1 MFLSKAVNMPR
12 AVEYSEITPEQ
23 LQTWFQ
29 TAFFSGEEYPV
40 AQCSAEKLSPIAAA
54 HRILTGSMSVMP
66 VDLYEK
72 KDGARYPSSD
82 PNLDYVLKER
92 FNEMMSPALG
102 KKIIMSNA
110 FWHGEGYGWIRRD
123 QAGAVTEVVPLPSEA
138 RVIRYDK
145 EKQQYWYD
153 FTVEGETMSFAPS
166 QLIICFFDT
175 YDGIHGRGML
185 DLARETI
192 STDGSAQ
199 AYGRKFYQNGARMS
213 GIVEVDGDLGEA
225 GRQKIKDEFKRY
237 AANQEEAFRVAVLS
251 RGYKYNPI
259 GLNQRDAQY
268 IESRG
273 FSVEETSRFTGIPAY
288 MLQTG
293 KQSYQSNEQQQLDFV
308 TNTLMAHVVSWEQ
321 EWSYKLLSKKQRAE
335 NKYLRFNVGVLLR
348 GDNKSRS
355 EFYEKMISY
364 GIYCPDDCRAFEEK
378 NPLPDK
384 LGLKFFITKNLDS
397 LENVVRNKP
406 EK

>member
-1 MFLSKAVNMPR
+1 MFLSKAVNFPR

-29 TAFFSGEEYPV
+29 SVFFSGEEFTV
-40 AQCSAEKLSPIAAA
+40 AQNTAEKLSPIAAA
-54 HRILTGSMSVMP
+54 HRILTGAMSVMP
-66 VDLYEK
+66 IDLYEK
-72 KDGARYPSSD
+72 KDGARLPVSD
-82 PNLDYVLKER
+82 KHLDYVLKQR
-92 FNEMMSPALG
+92 FNALMSPAMG

-123 QAGAVTEVVPLPSEA
+123 PAGNVIEIIPLPSEK
-138 RVIRYDK
+138 RIIRYDK
-145 EKQQYWYD
+145 ENRQFWYD
-153 FTVEGETMSFAPS
+153 FTIEGETMTFAPS
-166 QLIICFFDT
+166 QLVICFFDT

-185 DLARETI
+185 DIAKETI

-199 AYGRKFYQNGARMS
+199 NYGRKFYQNGARMS
-213 GIVEVDGDLGEA
+213 GIVEVDADLNEA

-237 AANQEEAFRVAVLS
+237 AANKEDAFRVAVLT
-251 RGYKYNPI
+251 RGYKYTPI

-268 IESRG
+268 IESRS
-273 FSVEETSRFTGIPAY
+273 FSVEEVSRFTGIPAY

-321 EWSYKLLSKKQRAE
+321 EWSYKLLTPKQRDE

-355 EFYEKMISY
+355 EFYEKMVLY
-364 GIYCPDDCRAFEEK
+364 GIYCPDDCRAYEEK
-378 NPLPDK
+378 DPLPDG
-384 LGLKFFITKNLDS
+384 LGKKFFITRNVDAI
-397 LENVVRNKP
+397 ENVVKKQP
-406 EK
+406 E